1 MAMPFEFSTAARI
14 LFGEGKVR
22 EVPAAAAA
30 MGRRALVVT
39 GASPELAS
47 PLVAGLEAAG
57 VACLPFPVAGEP
69 TIEMVR
75 LGAQHARA
83 ERCDL
88 VIGIGGG
95 SAMDAGKALAA
106 MLANPGDP
114 LDYLEVVGRGQP
126 LKHASAPF
134 IAIPTTSGT
143 GSEVTRNAVLA
154 SPQHRVK
161 ASLRGSSMLP
171 RLAVVDPELT
181 LSLPRG
187 VTASTGLDAL
197 TQLIEPYVGLRANPM
212 TDLFCAEGIRR
223 AARALPLVWEDGG
236 DRPARADMAWA
247 SLLGGLALA
256 NAGLGAVH
264 GFAAPIGGMFPAP
277 HGAAC
282 AALLPHAIAVN
293 IQALRAR
300 APASPALGRYNEVAR
315 LLTGR
320 SQATAED
327 GVRWIAEICRKL
339 EIPPLRAYGVT
350 EADIPDLVAKAA
362 QASSMKGNPIV
373 LTPEELRQTIAPAI

>member
-1 MAMPFEFSTAARI
+1 
-14 LFGEGKVR
+14 
-22 EVPAAAAA
+22 
-30 MGRRALVVT
+30 
-39 GASPELAS
+39 LA
-47 PLVAGLEAAG
+47 
-57 VACLPFPVAGEP
+57 VAGEP
-69 TIEMVR
+69 TIEMVSR
-75 LGAQHARA
+75 GNEYARA

-88 VIGIGGG
+88 VIAMGGG
-95 SAMDAGKALAA
+95 SAIDAGKALAA

-126 LKHASAPF
+126 LGRVSAPF

-181 LSLPRG
+181 LGLPRS

-197 TQLIEPYVGLRANPM
+197 TQLIEPYVGVRANAM
-212 TDLFCAEGIRR
+212 TDLFSVEGIRR
-223 AARALPLVWEDGG
+223 AAGALPRVWEDGG
-236 DRPARADMAWA
+236 DRQARTDMSWA
-247 SLLGGLALA
+247 SLLGGLA

-264 GFAAPIGGMFPAP
+264 GFAAPVGGMFPAP

-282 AALLPHAIAVN
+282 AALLPHAMAVN

-300 APASPALGRYNEVAR
+300 APASQALGRYGEVAR

-320 SQATAED
+320 AQATAED
-327 GVRWIAEICRKL
+327 GVRWMAEICRRL
-339 EIPPLRAYGVT
+339 EIPPLRTYGVT
-350 EADIPDLVAKAA
+350 EADIPDLVEKAA

-373 LTPEELRQTIAPAI
+373 LTPEELRQIIEGAI

>member
-1 MAMPFEFSTAARI
+1 MAMQFEFATAGRI

-22 EVPAAAAA
+22 EAPAAAAA
-30 MGRRALVVT
+30 MGHRALVVT
-39 GASPELAS
+39 GGSPDRAA
-47 PLVAGLEAAG
+47 PLLAGLQAAG
-57 VACLPFPVAGEP
+57 IACLPWAVAGEP

-75 LGAQHARA
+75 SGNEYARA

-88 VIGIGGG
+88 VIGMGGG
-95 SAMDAGKALAA
+95 SAIDAGKALAA

-114 LDYLEVVGRGQP
+114 LDYLEVIGRGQP
-126 LKHASAPF
+126 LVHASAPF

-161 ASLRGSSMLP
+161 ASLRASSMLP

-181 LSLPRG
+181 LGLPRG

-197 TQLIEPYVGLRANPM
+197 TQLIEPYVGARANPM
-212 TDLFCAEGIRR
+212 TDLFCVEGIRC
-223 AARALPLVWEDGG
+223 AGGALPRVWENGG
-236 DRPARADMAWA
+236 DREARADMAWA

-264 GFAAPIGGMFPAP
+264 GFAAPVGGMFPAP

-293 IQALRAR
+293 IAALRAR
-300 APASPALGRYNEVAR
+300 EPASQALSRYDEVAR

-320 SQATAED
+320 PQATAED
-327 GVRWIAEICRKL
+327 CVRWTAETCRKL

-350 EADIPDLVAKAA
+350 EADIPGLVEKAA

-373 LTPEELRQTIAPAI
+373 LTPEELRQIIEGAI

>member
-1 MAMPFEFSTAARI
+1 
-14 LFGEGKVR
+14 
-22 EVPAAAAA
+22 
-30 MGRRALVVT
+30 
-39 GASPELAS
+39 
-47 PLVAGLEAAG
+47 
-57 VACLPFPVAGEP
+57 
-69 TIEMVR
+69 
-75 LGAQHARA
+75 
-83 ERCDL
+83 L
-88 VIGIGGG
+88 VIAMGGG
-95 SAMDAGKALAA
+95 SAIDTGKALAA
-106 MLANPGDP
+106 MLANSGDP

-126 LKHASAPF
+126 LGRVSAPF

-181 LSLPRG
+181 LGLPRS

-197 TQLIEPYVGLRANPM
+197 TQLIEPYVGVRANAM
-212 TDLFCAEGIRR
+212 TDLFSVEGIRR
-223 AARALPLVWEDGG
+223 AAGALPRVWEDGG
-236 DRPARADMAWA
+236 DRQARTDMSWA

-264 GFAAPIGGMFPAP
+264 GFAAPVGGMFPAP

-282 AALLPHAIAVN
+282 AALLPHAMAVN

-300 APASPALGRYNEVAR
+300 APASQALGRYGEVAC

-320 SQATAED
+320 AQATAED
-327 GVRWIAEICRKL
+327 GVRWMAEICRRL
-339 EIPPLRAYGVT
+339 EIPPLRTYGVT
-350 EADIPDLVAKAA
+350 EADIPDLVEKAA

-373 LTPEELRQTIAPAI
+373 LTPEELRQIIERAT

>member
-1 MAMPFEFSTAARI
+1 
-14 LFGEGKVR
+14 
-22 EVPAAAAA
+22 
-30 MGRRALVVT
+30 
-39 GASPELAS
+39 LA
-47 PLVAGLEAAG
+47 
-57 VACLPFPVAGEP
+57 VAGEP

-75 LGAQHARA
+75 HGSEYARA

-88 VIGIGGG
+88 VVAMGGG
-95 SAMDAGKALAA
+95 SAIDTGKALAA
-106 MLANPGDP
+106 MLSNPGDP
-114 LDYLEVVGRGQP
+114 LDYLEVIGRGQP
-126 LKHASAPF
+126 LGRASAPF
-134 IAIPTTSGT
+134 IAIPTTAGT

-161 ASLRGSSMLP
+161 ASLRGASMLP
-171 RLAVVDPELT
+171 RLAVVDPELA
-181 LSLPRG
+181 LGLPRA

-197 TQLIEPYVGLRANPM
+197 TQVIEPYVGVRANAM
-212 TDLFCAEGIRR
+212 TDLFCVEGIRC
-223 AARALPLVWEDGG
+223 AGGALPRVWENGG
-236 DRPARADMAWA
+236 DREARADMAWA

-264 GFAAPIGGMFPAP
+264 GFAAPVGGMFPAP

-293 IQALRAR
+293 IAALRAR
-300 APASPALGRYNEVAR
+300 EPASQALSRYDEVAR

-320 SQATAED
+320 PQATAED
-327 GVRWIAEICRKL
+327 CVRWTAETCRKL

-350 EADIPDLVAKAA
+350 EADIPGLVEKAA

-373 LTPEELRQTIAPAI
+373 LTPEELRQIIEGAI